1 MNVQTHNADARED
14 RLTSPRVSIVITAYN
29 VAKYVGQ
36 TLDAALSQSYPH
48 CDVTVVDDGSTDGT
62 AEVLAG
68 YADRVQVI
76 RQPNFGGPSRP
87 RNVGIAAT
95 DGDLVALCDGDD
107 VLKPEAIASAV
118 DVFANLGGID
128 LVWGDFAYV
137 DGHGNPDG
145 LHWSDKYTDVRD
157 FFVVTDLPG
166 CFLLPPDAAFEGL
179 LRGLFLG
186 ASSIVMR
193 RTTLDRIGP
202 FDESLRNGDDRDMW
216 LRFARCGAGFAFRQT
231 VCFDYR
237 IHAGSISNRGPERLP
252 SVIRVLEKQWPH
264 IQDPHLQREVTDK
277 LHALRLSF
285 GLGLARSGEGHAA
298 RSVLWRC
305 YRERPSWGPLRG
317 MLRSVGKP
325 R

>member
-1 MNVQTHNADARED
+1 MNVQTHNADPRDD
-14 RLTSPRVSIVITAYN
+14 RLISPRVSIVIPAYN
-29 VAKYVGQ
+29 VAKYVGR
-36 TLDAALSQSYPH
+36 TLDAALEQTYPH

-87 RNVGIAAT
+87 RNIGIAAT
-95 DGDLVALCDGDD
+95 NGDLVALCDGDD

-145 LHWSDKYTDVRD
+145 LHWSDRYTDVRESL
-157 FFVVTDLPG
+157 VMTDLPG
-166 CFLLPPDAAFEGL
+166 CFALPPDAAFVNL

-186 ASSIVMR
+186 ASSVVMR

-216 LRFARCGAGFAFRQT
+216 LRFARSGAGFAFRQT

-237 IHAGSISNRGPERLP
+237 IHAGSISRRGHERLP
-252 SVIRVLEKQWPH
+252 AMISVLEKQRPH
-264 IQDPHLQREVTDK
+264 IQDPCIHREVMDK
-277 LHALRLSF
+277 IHYLHVSF
-285 GLGLARSGEGHAA
+285 GLGLARNGEGRAA

-305 YRERPSWGPLRG
+305 FRERPSWAPLRG
-317 MLRSVGKP
+317 ILRSVVKP